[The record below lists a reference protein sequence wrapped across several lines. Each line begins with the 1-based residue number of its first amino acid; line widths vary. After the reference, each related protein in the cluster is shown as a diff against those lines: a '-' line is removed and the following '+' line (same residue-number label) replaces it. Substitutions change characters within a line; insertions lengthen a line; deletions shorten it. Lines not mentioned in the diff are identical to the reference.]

1 MDDRL
6 RGLTQIPGKEAQ
18 GIYLQELR
26 EQCAMLEA
34 QLLQAAESGSVH
46 LQALVEGYIAAR
58 DELEF
63 QSVRQALG
71 FYRP

>member
-6 RGLTQIPGKEAQ
+6 RGLTQIPRKEAQ

-26 EQCAMLEA
+26 EQCAILEEQLRQSVESCSSHIQML
-34 QLLQAAESGSVH
+34 L
-46 LQALVEGYIAAR
+46 EGYIAAR

-71 FYRP
+71 FHHP

>member
-34 QLLQAAESGSVH
+34 QLLQVAESGSVH
-46 LQALVEGYIAAR
+46 LQALVEESHQTLKEQG
-58 DELEF
+58 EG
-63 QSVRQALG
+63 SG
-71 FYRP
+71 T

>member
-1 MDDRL
+1 
-6 RGLTQIPGKEAQ
+6 
-18 GIYLQELR
+18 
-26 EQCAMLEA
+26 MLEA
-34 QLLQAAESGSVH
+34 QLLQAAESGSVY
-46 LQALVEGYIAAR
+46 LQTLVEGYIAAR